1 MDEDISIGEEIAAEI
16 QLSVRDDA
24 QELEDQLSELNQF
37 LEKLRNAK
45 LTTSVA
51 SDNAPDSFSVC
62 AIVSDHASRP
72 AFSGLLYGVA
82 ALSLQMEIEGTTIT
96 DISQDARSVVE
107 TCDFG
112 DAHRRMRWEQREL
125 VMKLAE
131 SAIEEDIDLIL
142 LDSSLTIPRQDM
154 LTYEDSVA
162 KKQWDEML
170 SRLDEFWGTH
180 YQHLRPWTDTGPFIA
195 GLSRTRGNLLFT
207 ALREADPDQFIE
219 PIGNDLID
227 MVTNSWDEIRS
238 IGPNRLVSRA
248 IRTNERTIAYPF
260 SVSRLDRRWRP
271 AKLQELDVQ
280 GFFYKPDSEHD
291 TIHLELPGSAD
302 IFSQVDL
309 TEFAQYF
316 SSLFWLSKIELPVPI
331 WYATE
336 NCEFPSEMLDL
347 YYKELV
353 NHSEDINNE

>member
-16 QLSVRDDA
+16 QLSISDDV
-24 QELEDQLSELNQF
+24 QELEDQASELNQF
-37 LEKLRNAK
+37 LEQLRNAE
-45 LTTSVA
+45 LTTRVA
-51 SDNAPDSFSVC
+51 SDSAPESFSVC

-96 DISQDARSVVE
+96 NISQDARSVVE

-112 DAHRRMRWEQREL
+112 DAHRRMRWEEREQM
-125 VMKLAE
+125 MKLAE
-131 SAIEEDIDLIL
+131 SAIEDGVDLIL

-170 SRLDEFWGTH
+170 SQLDRFWETH
-180 YQHLRPWTDTGPFIA
+180 HQHLRPWTDTGPFIA
-195 GLSRTRGNLLFT
+195 GLSKTRGNLLLT
-207 ALREADPDQFIE
+207 SLREADPGQFIE
-219 PIGNDLID
+219 PIRDDLID
-227 MVTNSWDEIRS
+227 IITYSWGEIRS
-238 IGPNRLVSRA
+238 IGPNRLISRA
-248 IRTNERTIAYPF
+248 IQANERTIAYPF
-260 SVSRLDRRWRP
+260 SASRLDRRWRP
-271 AKLQELDVQ
+271 TQLQDLDVQ
-280 GFFYKPDSEHD
+280 SFFYKPDSEHD
-291 TIHLELPGSAD
+291 AIHLELPGSAD
-302 IFSQVDL
+302 IFSQTDL
-309 TEFAQYF
+309 TEFSQCF
-316 SSLFWLSKIELPVPI
+316 SSLFWLSKVELPVPI

>member
-16 QLSVRDDA
+16 QLSVSDDA
-24 QELEDQLSELNQF
+24 QELEDQLSNLNKI
-37 LEKLRNAK
+37 LEKLRDAE
-45 LTTSVA
+45 LTTNVV
-51 SDNAPDSFSVC
+51 SDDAPNSFSVC

-82 ALSLQMEIEGTTIT
+82 ALSMQIDIEGTNIT

-112 DAHRRMRWEQREL
+112 DAHRRMRWEEREL
-125 VMKLAE
+125 MMKLGE
-131 SAIEEDIDLIL
+131 SAIEEGVDLVL

-170 SRLDEFWGTH
+170 SQLNEFWEIH
-180 YQHLRPWTDTGPFIA
+180 HQRLRPWADTGPFIA

-207 ALREADPDQFIE
+207 ALREANPDQFIE

-227 MVTNSWDEIRS
+227 IVTKSWDEIRS
-238 IGPNRLVSRA
+238 IGPNRLISRA
-248 IRTNERTIAYPF
+248 IRSNERTIAYPF

-271 AKLQELDVQ
+271 AKLQDLDVQ
-280 GFFYKPDSEHD
+280 GFFHKANSEND
-291 TIHLELPGSAD
+291 TIHIELPGSAD
-302 IFSQVDL
+302 VYSLTDL

-316 SSLFWLSKIELPVPI
+316 SSLFWLSKIEIPVPI

-353 NHSEDINNE
+353 NHSEDVNNE